1 MYSLTDLL
9 WFAVG
14 VLVGV
19 AIGLTLFELVNAG
32 AYDPC
37 DHTSVQPY
45 QPQPFGGVQ
54 QPLTPNAYGP
64 GIYSD
69 ATGKPF
75 VVRPW

>member
-32 AYDPC
+32 PYDPC
-37 DHTSVQPY
+37 DQSMTQPY

-54 QPLTPNAYGP
+54 GPVTPNAYGP
-64 GIYSD
+64 GLHSD

-75 VVRPW
+75 VLRPW